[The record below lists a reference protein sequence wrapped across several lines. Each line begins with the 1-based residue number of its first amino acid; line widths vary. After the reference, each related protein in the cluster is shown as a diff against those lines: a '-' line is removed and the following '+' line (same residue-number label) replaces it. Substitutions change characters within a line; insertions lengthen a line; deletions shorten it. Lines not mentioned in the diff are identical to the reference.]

1 MTTLKLYKLDFDKT
15 LFHLKDHLKGVN
27 LLADSVLK
35 YTPFQEGFFYTILQD
50 NLTDKE
56 LYGFN
61 WGGVGGGV
69 REKAAETLLDDLH
82 AIKGSSCIF
91 DSFDDDYEPDY
102 DDPLFLKTGVHYD
115 KQIYY
120 IISGEDATKSLLE
133 ECLRASNVI
142 WHSLCV
148 LSKTSFAKRKE
159 PSITEEEMIEF
170 AKSAEH
176 VLVGAYDAEGYI
188 FWKRSHDK

>member
-15 LFHLKDHLKGVN
+15 ILYLKDHLTGVN
-27 LLADSVLK
+27 LLAESVLK
-35 YTPFQEGFFYTILQD
+35 YTPFQNGFFYTLLKE

-69 REKAAETLLDDLH
+69 REKAIETIFDEVHSLN
-82 AIKGSSCIF
+82 GSCLIF
-91 DSFDDDYEPDY
+91 DSFDEDYEPSY
-102 DDPLFLKTGVHYD
+102 DDPLFLKVGVHYD

-120 IISGEDATKSLLE
+120 IISGEEATESLLK
-133 ECLRASNVI
+133 ECFRASDVI

-148 LSKTSFAKRKE
+148 LSKKSYIKQEE
-159 PSITEEEMIEF
+159 PLIRQVEAPNF
-170 AKSAEH
+170 AKSAEI
-176 VLVGAYDAEGYI
+176 VLVGAYDAEGFI
-188 FWKRSHDK
+188 FWKRGEAG

>member
-15 LFHLKDHLKGVN
+15 IAHLKDHLKSVN
-27 LLADSVLK
+27 LLAESVLK
-35 YTPFQEGFFYTILQD
+35 HTPFRDGFFYTVLQD

-69 REKAAETLLDDLH
+69 REKAAQTLLEDLH

-102 DDPLFLKTGVHYD
+102 DDPLFLKVGVHYD

-120 IISGEDATKSLLE
+120 IISGEEATKPLLE
-133 ECLRASNVI
+133 ECLQASNVI

-148 LSKTSFAKRKE
+148 LSKASFVKQKE
-159 PSITEEEMIEF
+159 FSITEAEVADF
-170 AKSAEH
+170 AKSAE
-176 VLVGAYDAEGYI
+176 LILLGAYDAEGYV
-188 FWKRSHDK
+188 FWKRGKRQ